1 MVAKARGASEA
12 RRAGAELPRVE
23 VESRAAWRRWLSA
36 NHARAQGIWLVT
48 YKKTA
53 DPRRYLSYDD
63 IVDEAL
69 CFGWVDSLPRS
80 LDAERSM
87 RLVAPR
93 KPKSGWSRVNKARV
107 ERLMADGKMTPAGLR
122 AIERAKADGSWAK
135 LDAVE
140 ALVVPRDLAAALG
153 QNAKARAF
161 FDEFPRSSKRI
172 ILEWI
177 AGARTPE
184 TRAKRVEETARLAA
198 KNQRANHW
206 RG

>member
-1 MVAKARGASEA
+1 VVAKARGASEA